1 MSFYIILFIIFFI
14 FVAQDKKLNL
24 ENKNGSR
31 SHGKSVQYLIIFYIL
46 LFIGATRAKTV
57 GSDVI
62 YYCYVFDHVTFE
74 TINPI
79 YFDFEPGFLFSMAVF
94 KKLLIDKAI
103 FFIYF
108 IFLLYFYFNNKFLR
122 KYTIKPSLAL
132 FLIYGLSYYF
142 FALNGMR
149 QSLCHSLILMYI
161 PLIGS
166 TTVTK
171 TKYVYFCLLTIV
183 TALLI
188 QKSQIILVLAILPFY
203 FDRFITRK
211 ILAICVVSSLFI
223 GIVLISKV
231 SDFLGSLASSVSDQR
246 YQNYLLD
253 TNSIGDASNITL
265 IAHSLYSLL
274 LIYFYKNKGTNK
286 NGSLTDKFCAVGVA
300 GVVVLNIFSPILWIF
315 QRFADGLFFFRIIPM
330 TNYFYTIKDRKERRI
345 FQLITILYVIM
356 RFYGRLQRDS
366 AVGSGDV
373 IPYVN
378 DLFNITM

>member
-1 MSFYIILFIIFFI
+1 MT
-14 FVAQDKKLNL
+14 QDKTLNL
-24 ENKNGSR
+24 VNKNGLR
-31 SHGKSVQYLIIFYIL
+31 PRGRSVQYLIIFCIL
-46 LFIGATRAKTV
+46 LFGGATRAKTV
-57 GSDVI
+57 GSDVA
-62 YYCYVFDHVTFE
+62 YYCYVFDHITFQ

-79 YFDFEPGFLFSMAVF
+79 YFDFEPGFLFSMVIF

-108 IFLLYFYFNNKFLR
+108 IFILYFYFNNKFIR
-122 KYTIKPSLAL
+122 KYTVKPSLAL

-161 PLIGS
+161 PLISS

-171 TKYVYFCLLTIV
+171 KKYIYFCLLTIV
-183 TALLI
+183 TAFLI
-188 QKSQIILVLAILPFY
+188 QKSQAILVLAILPFY

-211 ILAICVVSSLFI
+211 ILAISIVVSLFV

-231 SDFLGSLASSVSDQR
+231 SGFLGSLASSVSDQR

-253 TNSIGDASNITL
+253 TNSVGDASNITL

-274 LIYFYKNKGTNK
+274 LIYFYKNKGTIK
-286 NGSLTDKFCAVGVA
+286 NGSLTDKFCAVGVI
-300 GVVVLNIFSPILWIF
+300 GTIVLNLFSPILWIF

-330 TNYFYTIKDRKERRI
+330 TNYFYAINNKRERHI
-345 FQLITILYVIM
+345 FQLVTFLYVIM

-366 AVGSGDV
+366 AVGTGDV

-378 DLFNITM
+378 ELFNITI

>member
-1 MSFYIILFIIFFI
+1 MLFYIILFLIFFI
-14 FVAQDKKLNL
+14 CATQDKTLNL
-24 ENKNGSR
+24 VNKNGLR
-31 SHGKSVQYLIIFYIL
+31 TRGRSVQYLIIFCIL
-46 LFIGATRAKTV
+46 LFVGATRAKTV
-57 GSDVI
+57 GSDVA
-62 YYCYVFDHVTFE
+62 YYCYVFDHITFQ

-79 YFDFEPGFLFSMAVF
+79 YFDFEPGFLFSMVIF
-94 KKLLIDKAI
+94 KKLLLDKAI

-108 IFLLYFYFNNKFLR
+108 IFILYFYFNNIFIR
-122 KYTIKPSLAL
+122 KYTVKPSLAL

-161 PLIGS
+161 PLISS

-171 TKYVYFCLLTIV
+171 KKYIYFCLLTIV
-183 TALLI
+183 TAFLI
-188 QKSQIILVLAILPFY
+188 QKSQAILVLAILPFY
-203 FDRFITRK
+203 FDRFITRN
-211 ILAICVVSSLFI
+211 ILTISVAASLFV

-231 SDFLGSLASSVSDQR
+231 SGFLGSLASSVSDQR

-253 TNSIGDASNITL
+253 TNSVGDASNITL

-274 LIYFYKNKGTNK
+274 LIYFYKNKGTIK
-286 NGSLTDKFCAVGVA
+286 NGSLTDKFCAVGVI
-300 GVVVLNIFSPILWIF
+300 GTIVLNLFSPILWIF

-330 TNYFYTIKDRKERRI
+330 TNYFYTIKDRNERRI

>member
-1 MSFYIILFIIFFI
+1 MT
-14 FVAQDKKLNL
+14 QDKTLNL
-24 ENKNGSR
+24 VNKNGLR
-31 SHGKSVQYLIIFYIL
+31 HRGRSVQYLIIFYIL
-46 LFIGATRAKTV
+46 LFIGATRSKTV

-62 YYCYVFDHVTFE
+62 YYCYVFDHITFE

-79 YFDFEPGFLFSMAVF
+79 YFDFEPGFLFSMVIF

-108 IFLLYFYFNNKFLR
+108 TFILYFYFNNKFIR
-122 KYTIKPSLAL
+122 KYTVKPSLAL

-161 PLIGS
+161 PLISS

-171 TKYVYFCLLTIV
+171 KKYIYFCLLTIV
-183 TALLI
+183 TAFLI
-188 QKSQIILVLAILPFY
+188 QKSQAILVLAILPFY

-211 ILAICVVSSLFI
+211 ILAISIVVSLFV

-231 SDFLGSLASSVSDQR
+231 SGFLGSLASSVSDQR

-253 TNSIGDASNITL
+253 TNSVGDASNITL

-274 LIYFYKNKGTNK
+274 LIYFYKNKGTIK
-286 NGSLTDKFCAVGVA
+286 NGTLTDKFCAVGVI
-300 GVVVLNIFSPILWIF
+300 GTIVLNLFSPILWIF

-330 TNYFYTIKDRKERRI
+330 TNYFYAINNKRERHV
-345 FQLITILYVIM
+345 FQLVTFLYVIM

-366 AVGSGDV
+366 AVGTGDV

-378 DLFNITM
+378 ELFNITM